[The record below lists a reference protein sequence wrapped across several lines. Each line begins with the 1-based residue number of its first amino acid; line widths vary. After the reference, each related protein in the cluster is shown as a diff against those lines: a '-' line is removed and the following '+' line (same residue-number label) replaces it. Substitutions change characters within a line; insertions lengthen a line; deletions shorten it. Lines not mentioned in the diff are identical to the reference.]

1 MVVLLTLDI
10 GNTQTAVGLYDG
22 EQLVTTWRLTTVV
35 ERTGDELRLWLRG
48 LLDLEGFEVRDVTGV
63 CVSSVV
69 PEITGAFRG
78 VAERI
83 TDGPIVVIEPGVKTG
98 MQIKIDNPHEV
109 GADRVVNS
117 LAARER
123 YGAPVVVV
131 DFGTSTNFDVVGH
144 EGEYLGGAIAP
155 GLAISTDALIAGTAA
170 LRRVEFVPPRTP
182 IGKGTVEAIQSGA
195 LYGHAG
201 LVDGIMERICD
212 EIGGDVTRV
221 ATGGLASTIVP
232 HCRSVELVDPTLTLD
247 GLRMIFEQNLD
258 SHDRRRSTP

>member
-1 MVVLLTLDI
+1 MLLTLDI

-22 EQLVTTWRLTTVV
+22 DVLAATWRLTTMA

-48 LLDLEGFEVRDVTGV
+48 LLDLEGYRVSDLSGV

-69 PEITGAFRG
+69 PAITGALRS
-78 VAERI
+78 VATRL
-83 TDGPIVVIEPGVKTG
+83 TAGPVVVIEPGVKTG

-117 LAARER
+117 VAAREK

-155 GLAISTDALIAGTAA
+155 GLVISTNALIAGTAA

-195 LYGHAG
+195 IYGHAG
-201 LVDGIMERICD
+201 LVDGIMGRICAELD
-212 EIGGDVTRV
+212 GDVTRI

-232 HCRSVELVDPTLTLD
+232 HCESVDLIDETLTLD
-247 GLRMIFEQNLD
+247 GLRLIYQRNLD
-258 SHDRRRSTP
+258 PE